1 LRTSSLASGGM
12 LIGFNFFTACKDTV
26 KMPVDISKLDYND
39 FNAFIKISD
48 EGMVTIFSPNP
59 EIGQGVKTSMPMI
72 IAEELD
78 VPWENVN
85 VVQGILDTQNYTRQV
100 AGGSQSIRFGWDAL
114 RQTGATA
121 RQLLV
126 NAAAARWGVDPSECS
141 AKQGVI
147 TNAKG
152 ETLGYGDVVKE
163 AALLQI
169 PASEGA
175 EEEDNSENPEFK
187 DEQAEGVA
195 GNVKLK
201 DPKDYTL
208 IGTDV
213 GNVDIDKIITGK
225 PLFGLDYKAEGMV
238 YASVLRPPAFGQV
251 LESYD
256 DSATKAIPGVIDV
269 VKIGDKAIAMM
280 GKEEVDW
287 SVRLA
292 PSEKVVV
299 IAENTWSAI
308 KGKKAI
314 KAEWREATLL
324 ESSKAH
330 DKILTDLLDGND
342 FQNLRKDGDV
352 KKAFKQAD
360 KVVERTY
367 ESPFL
372 PHNCMEPMNFYAN
385 VTDSKIHL
393 VGPVQTPAS
402 AASTVANLLGRD
414 EKDIRLEMTRMGGG
428 FGRRLYG
435 DFVYE
440 AAEISDKIRKPVK
453 MVSTRE
459 DDMTTGVYRPAIKY
473 RIAAS
478 IKDGEITGYHLK
490 EAAVDSN
497 MYELIPNFFPAG
509 AIENYQVD
517 VAKYDSNI
525 TTGAWR
531 APYTNFLSYAEQAF
545 LDELAEITEKDPVKM
560 RLDLLEKVK
569 GTTDDRIQY
578 SAERLQDVLKLAVE
592 KSMYNEPKEGIF
604 QGVCAYYC
612 HNTHV
617 AEVADV
623 VMENNQPVVKKITVA
638 VDCGIVINPLGA
650 KNQIEGGAIDGVG
663 HSMYGDFA
671 FENGMPTSNNYDKYR
686 LIRMNE
692 TPVVETH
699 FVKNTLSPTGLG
711 EPTLPPAGAAV
722 AIAMKKATGQFWD
735 SLWKYCFLEL
745 QRILLGIHK
754 SSFLNRIKFQV
765 PFRS

>member
-1 LRTSSLASGGM
+1 MSSTINTKFSRRSFLRTSSLASGGM

-26 KMPVDISKLDYND
+26 KMPVDIAKLNYND
-39 FNAFIKISD
+39 FNAFIKISN

-59 EIGQGVKTSMPMI
+59 EIGQGVKTSMPML

-121 RQLLV
+121 RQILV
-126 NAAAARWGVDPSECS
+126 NAAAAKWGVDASECS

-147 TNAKG
+147 TNAAG
-152 ETLGYGDVVKE
+152 ETLGYGDVVNE
-163 AALLQI
+163 AAVLENERAAARAAKIAALV
-169 PASEGA
+169 EGEKL
-175 EEEDNSENPEFK
+175 EEEPI
-187 DEQAEGVA
+187 A
-195 GNVKLK
+195 LK
-201 DPKDYTL
+201 DPKDFTL

-238 YASVLRPPAFGQV
+238 YASVLRPPSFGQV

-256 DSATKAIPGVIDV
+256 ATAAKAVSGVIDV
-269 VKIGDKAIAMM
+269 IKIGEKAKAYLAK
-280 GKEEVDW
+280 GEVDW
-287 SVRLA
+287 SAKLA
-292 PSEKVVV
+292 DTEKVVV
-299 IAENTWSAI
+299 IAENSWAAI
-308 KGKKAI
+308 KAKKAI
-314 KAEWREATLL
+314 KAQWSESTPL
-324 ESSKAH
+324 ENTAAH
-330 DKILTDLLDGND
+330 DKILVDLLDGNKLT
-342 FQNLRKDGDV
+342 NLRKDGNV
-352 KKAFKQAD
+352 RKAFSQAD

-402 AASTVANLLGRD
+402 AASTVANMLGRD
-414 EKDIRLEMTRMGGG
+414 EKEIRLEMTRMGGG

-440 AAEISDKIRKPVK
+440 AAEISDQIRRPVK
-453 MVSTRE
+453 MFSTRE
-459 DDMTTGVYRPAIKY
+459 DDMATGVYRPAIKY

-490 EAAVDSN
+490 EAAVNSN
-497 MYELIPNFFPAG
+497 MYGIIPDFFPAG

-531 APYTNFLSYAEQAF
+531 APYTNFLSYAEQSF
-545 LDELAEITEKDPVKM
+545 LDELAEVLEKDPVQM

-592 KSMYNEPKEGIF
+592 KSGYRTPKEGVF

-623 VMENNQPVVKKITVA
+623 VMEGNQPVVKKITVA
-638 VDCGIVINPLGA
+638 VDCGIVVNPLGA
-650 KNQIEGGAIDGVG
+650 MNQIEGGAIDGVG
-663 HSMYGDFA
+663 HAMYGDFV
-671 FENGMPTSNNYDKYR
+671 FEDGKPTSKNFDSYR

-692 TPVVETH
+692 TPIVETH

-722 AIAMKKATGQFWD
+722 AIALKKATGNRVYKQPFATNMAT
-735 SLWKYCFLEL
+735 KP
-745 QRILLGIHK
+745 ILG
-754 SSFLNRIKFQV
+754 
-765 PFRS
+765 

>member
-1 LRTSSLASGGM
+1 MSTTISTKFSRRSFLRTSSLASGGM
-12 LIGFNFFTACKDTV
+12 LIGFNFFTACKDNV
-26 KMPVDISKLDYND
+26 KMPVDIAKLNYND

-48 EGMVTIFSPNP
+48 EGMVTLFSPNP

-85 VVQGILDTQNYTRQV
+85 VVQGILDTQNYVRQV

-121 RQLLV
+121 RQMLV
-126 NAAAARWGVDPSECS
+126 NAAAARWGVDASECT

-147 TNAKG
+147 TNASG
-152 ETLGYGDVVKE
+152 ESLGYGEVVNE
-163 AALLQI
+163 AAILESERAAKRAAMMAELDEGEEP
-169 PASEGA
+169 PA
-175 EEEDNSENPEFK
+175 ENI
-187 DEQAEGVA
+187 V
-195 GNVKLK
+195 LK
-201 DPKDYTL
+201 DPKEYTL

-256 DSATKAIPGVIDV
+256 DTAAKAVPGVIDV
-269 VKIGDKAIAMM
+269 VKIGEKAIKMLGM
-280 GKEEVDW
+280 EQVDW

-299 IAENTWSAI
+299 IAENTWAAI
-308 KGKKAI
+308 QGKKALI
-314 KAEWREATLL
+314 AQWSEGSPL
-324 ESSKAH
+324 ENTKAH
-330 DKILTDLLDGND
+330 DKILSDLLDGKD
-342 FQNLRKDGDV
+342 FTNLRKDGDV
-352 KKAFKQAD
+352 TKAFRQAD
-360 KVVERTY
+360 KVVEKTY

-402 AASTVANLLGRD
+402 AASTVATLLGRD

-453 MVSTRE
+453 MVSSRE
-459 DDMTTGVYRPAIKY
+459 DDMMTGVYRPAIKY

-478 IKDGEITGYHLK
+478 IKDGEVTGYHLK
-490 EAAVDSN
+490 EAAVNSN
-497 MYELIPNFFPAG
+497 MYGLIPNFFPAG
-509 AIENYQVD
+509 AIANYQVD

-525 TTGAWR
+525 STGAWR
-531 APYTNFLSYAEQAF
+531 APYTNFLSFAEQSF
-545 LDELAEITEKDPVKM
+545 LDELAEVLEKDPVQM
-560 RLDLLEKVK
+560 RLDMLEKVK

-592 KSMYNEPKEGIF
+592 KSGYNTPKDGVF

-722 AIAMKKATGQFWD
+722 AIAMKKATG
-735 SLWKYCFLEL
+735 
-745 QRILLGIHK
+745 
-754 SSFLNRIKFQV
+754 NRIYKQ
-765 PFRS
+765 PFVSAMASKPILG

>member
-1 LRTSSLASGGM
+1 MSSTISTKFSRRSFLRTSSLASGGM
-12 LIGFNFFTACKDTV
+12 LIGFNFFTACKDNV
-26 KMPVDISKLDYND
+26 KMPVDIAKLNYND

-59 EIGQGVKTSMPMI
+59 EIGQGVKTSMPML

-85 VVQGILDTQNYTRQV
+85 VVQGILDTQNYQRQV

-121 RQLLV
+121 RQMLV
-126 NAAAARWGVDPSECS
+126 NAAAARWGVDASECS

-147 TNAKG
+147 TNGAG
-152 ETLGYGDVVKE
+152 ETLGYGEVANDAAVLENARAAERAAKIE
-163 AALLQI
+163 AL
-169 PASEGA
+169 
-175 EEEDNSENPEFK
+175 
-187 DEQAEGVA
+187 AEGEEMPVETIA
-195 GNVKLK
+195 LK
-201 DPKDYTL
+201 DPKDFTL

-225 PLFGLDYKAEGMV
+225 PLFGLDYKSEGMV

-251 LESYD
+251 LASYD
-256 DSATKAIPGVIDV
+256 DAAAKAIPGVINV
-269 VKIGDKAIAMM
+269 VKIGEKAIKMLGM
-280 GKEEVDW
+280 EQVDW

-299 IAENTWSAI
+299 IAKNTWAAI
-308 KGKKAI
+308 KGKKAL
-314 KAEWREATLL
+314 KAEWTDSTPL
-324 ESSKAH
+324 ESTKAH
-330 DKILTDLLDGND
+330 DKILVDLLDGD
-342 FQNLRKDGDV
+342 KFQNLRKDGDV
-352 KKAFKQAD
+352 KKAFREAD

-402 AASTVANLLGRD
+402 AASTVATLLGRD

-459 DDMTTGVYRPAIKY
+459 DDMMTGVYRPAIKY

-478 IKDGEITGYHLK
+478 IKGGEITGYHLK
-490 EAAVDSN
+490 EAAVNSN
-497 MYELIPNFFPAG
+497 MYGLIPNFFPAG

-531 APYTNFLSYAEQAF
+531 APYTNFLSFAEQSF
-545 LDELAEITEKDPVKM
+545 LDELAEVLEKDPVQM
-560 RLDLLEKVK
+560 RLDMLEKVK

-578 SAERLQDVLKLAVE
+578 SAERLQDVLRLAVE
-592 KSMYNEPKEGIF
+592 KSGYNTPKDGVF

-623 VMENNQPVVKKITVA
+623 VMDGNTPVVKKITVA
-638 VDCGIVINPLGA
+638 VDCGIVVNPLGA

-692 TPVVETH
+692 TPIVETH

-722 AIAMKKATGQFWD
+722 AIAIKKATGNRLYKQPFM
-735 SLWKYCFLEL
+735 SNINSKP
-745 QRILLGIHK
+745 ILG
-754 SSFLNRIKFQV
+754 
-765 PFRS
+765 

>member
-1 LRTSSLASGGM
+1 MSTVVPTKFSRRSFLRTSSLASGGM

-26 KMPVDISKLDYND
+26 KMPVDIAKLNYND

-169 PASEGA
+169 PESEGEV
-175 EEEDNSENPEFK
+175 EEGKSENPEFK
-187 DEQAEGVA
+187 DEKSEAVTA
-195 GNVKLK
+195 AIKLK
-201 DPKDYTL
+201 DPSEYTI

-213 GNVDIDKIITGK
+213 GNVDIDEIITGK
-225 PLFGLDYKAEGMV
+225 PLFGLDYKTEGMV

-256 DSATKAIPGVIDV
+256 DTAAKAIPGVIDV
-269 VKIGDKAIAMM
+269 IMFGEKAKALLNKEAAEINWTAKLASTDKVA
-280 GKEEVDW
+280 
-287 SVRLA
+287 
-292 PSEKVVV
+292 V
-299 IAENTWSAI
+299 IAENSWAAI
-308 KGKKAI
+308 KGKKAL
-314 KAEWREATLL
+314 KAVWSDATPL
-324 ESSKAH
+324 ENTQAH
-330 DKILTDLLDGND
+330 DKILTDLLDGNE
-342 FQNLRKDGDV
+342 FKSLRKDGDV
-352 KKAFKQAD
+352 KKAFRQAD

-372 PHNCMEPMNFYAN
+372 PHNTMEPMNFFAD
-385 VTDSKIHL
+385 VQDSKILL
-393 VGPVQTPAS
+393 VGPVQTPAD
-402 AASTVANLLGRD
+402 AAVTVAEMLNRD

-440 AAEISDKIRKPVK
+440 AAEISDKIGKPVK
-453 MVSTRE
+453 MFSTRE
-459 DDMTTGVYRPAIKY
+459 DDMMTGVYRPAIKY

-478 IKDGEITGYHLK
+478 IKDGEITGYRLK
-490 EAAVDSN
+490 EAAINGN
-497 MYELIPNFFPAG
+497 MYGLIPNFFPAG

-517 VAKYDSNI
+517 VANYNSNI

-545 LDELAEITEKDPVKM
+545 LDELAEITEKDPVQM

-569 GTTDDRIQY
+569 GATDDRIQY

-592 KSMYNEPKEGIF
+592 KSMYREPKEGVF

-623 VMENNQPVVKKITVA
+623 VMEGDQPVVKKITVA

-722 AIAMKKATGQFWD
+722 AIAIKKATGNRLYKQPFANNMN
-735 SLWKYCFLEL
+735 SKP
-745 QRILLGIHK
+745 ILG
-754 SSFLNRIKFQV
+754 
-765 PFRS
+765 